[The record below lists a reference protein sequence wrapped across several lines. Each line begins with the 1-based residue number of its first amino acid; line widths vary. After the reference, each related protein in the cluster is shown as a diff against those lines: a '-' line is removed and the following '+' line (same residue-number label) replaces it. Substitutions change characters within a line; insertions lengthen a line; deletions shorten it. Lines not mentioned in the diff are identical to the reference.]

1 MSGEFRDSGTGLS
14 RDWILEKLGSTALDQ
29 SEVSIGSRDL
39 ASTNHSSPG
48 AQLRVRHVLHLQ
60 RLAVGPAK
68 YYLKYKKYLLY
79 CYCANLVNWA
89 VDTGVLQTGIGR
101 KKDKKIPENASV
113 FCIRKHFHDLF
124 SAGGESFVLS
134 QLGSVRCQM
143 LELWR

>member
-1 MSGEFRDSGTGLS
+1 M
-14 RDWILEKLGSTALDQ
+14 
-29 SEVSIGSRDL
+29 
-39 ASTNHSSPG
+39 
-48 AQLRVRHVLHLQ
+48 
-60 RLAVGPAK
+60 
-68 YYLKYKKYLLY
+68 KKYLFY

-89 VDTGVLQTGIGR
+89 VDTGGLQTDR
-101 KKDKKIPENASV
+101 KKAIAKNASV

>member
-1 MSGEFRDSGTGLS
+1 MTSHQPITAHLALSSESDTSCTSSGS
-14 RDWILEKLGSTALDQ
+14 Q
-29 SEVSIGSRDL
+29 SDL
-39 ASTNHSSPG
+39 QNII
-48 AQLRVRHVLHLQ
+48 V
-60 RLAVGPAK
+60 
-68 YYLKYKKYLLY
+68 KYKKYLLY
-79 CYCANLVNWA
+79 CYCANLVNWV